1 MTMPDRLLS
10 CFSGYFIIPELR
22 ERRRGRGAGRAE
34 GCEKRCKMSED
45 ATEAKRGKMRCCSE
59 LEFR

>member
-10 CFSGYFIIPELR
+10 CFSGYFIISELR
-22 ERRRGRGAGRAE
+22 EQRRGAGRAR

-45 ATEAKRGKMRCCSE
+45 ATEAKRGKMRCGSE